1 MATLS
6 APAGPPRRLLSGN
19 LADFRGGRLDFL
31 TRCAREYGDIVSLRF
46 GPRRILLVSHP
57 DLIET
62 VLVTQSRYFIKH
74 FALRLNPLVLGNGLL
89 TSEGDFWLRQRRLIQ
104 PAFQRSRLAGFGDT
118 MVAYT
123 QRLLAGW
130 KPGETRDIV
139 PEMMRLTMEITAKT
153 LFDADVA
160 GHARDVGA
168 ALQTLQENFIA
179 RFNSIWPPP
188 LWLPTRTNRRLKGA
202 IARLDALIYA
212 MIRARRVAGEARGDL
227 LSLLLHAR
235 DEDRT
240 QMTDRQ
246 LRDEAMT
253 LFLAGHETTALALS
267 WAWHLLATHPQA
279 EARLAAEVA
288 DVLDGGPATVD
299 DLPKLR
305 YTEAVALEA
314 MRLYP
319 PAYVVGREAI
329 VDCEI
334 GGYRVHRRTTILMS
348 QWVVQRD
355 PRFFKKPD
363 EFYPQRWT
371 ASATT
376 VLNGEGHSSAL
387 SSVLGGEHQGMKGSN
402 GELPKYAYFPFG
414 GGPRVCIGNS
424 FAMMEL
430 VLVLATIAQQY
441 RFTQQ
446 PGHQVIPWPTFTLRP
461 NPGIPAQLTRR

>member
-6 APAGPPRRLLSGN
+6 APPGPPRRLLGGN
-19 LADFRGGRLDFL
+19 LADFRSGRLGFL

-57 DLIET
+57 DLIEA
-62 VLVTQSRYFIKH
+62 VLVTQSRCFIKH

-89 TSEGDFWLRQRRLIQ
+89 TSEGDFWLRQRRLMQ
-104 PAFQRSRLAGFGDT
+104 PAFQRGRLASFGPT

-130 KPGETRDIV
+130 KAGEVRDIV
-139 PEMMRLTMEITAKT
+139 PEMMRLTMQIAAKT

-160 GHARDVGA
+160 EHARDVGA

-179 RFNSIWPPP
+179 RFNSILPPP
-188 LWLPTRTNRRLKGA
+188 LWLPTRTNRRLKSA
-202 IARLDALIYA
+202 IAQLNDIIYG
-212 MIRARRVAGEARGDL
+212 MIRARRAGGGDRGDL

-235 DEDRT
+235 DEDRS
-240 QMTDRQ
+240 QMSDRQ

-267 WAWHLLATHPQA
+267 WAWHLLATHPEA
-279 EARLAAEVA
+279 DARLAAEVA
-288 DVLDGGPATVD
+288 DVLDGHAATVE
-299 DLPKLR
+299 DLPRLR
-305 YTEAVALEA
+305 YTQSVVLES

-329 VDCEI
+329 TDCEV
-334 GGYRVHRRTTILMS
+334 GGYCVRRGTTILMS
-348 QWVVQRD
+348 QWVVHRD
-355 PRFFKKPD
+355 PRFFDKPGD
-363 EFYPQRWT
+363 FYPERWLD
-371 ASATT
+371 AVSP
-376 VLNGEGHSSAL
+376 LFGPGESGVKDSSGA
-387 SSVLGGEHQGMKGSN
+387 
-402 GELPKYAYFPFG
+402 LPKYAYFPFG

-430 VLVLATIAQQY
+430 VLVLATIAQQF
-441 RFTQQ
+441 RFTQR
-446 PGHQVIPWPTFTLRP
+446 PGHEVTPWPTFTLRP
-461 NPGIPAQLTRR
+461 SPGILAALTRS